1 MQLEWLLDPGWWATY
16 LMSSSWWIVGIV
28 VFIFYL
34 YGWRKDRSRTI
45 QGFKKSGK
53 FVIKSLP
60 LFFLAVLLIG
70 FMKEIMLPDQQSVLD
85 AFGNADI
92 GILYATLLGFILPGP
107 RYAIYPLAEF
117 ILVSGGSVGSVMA
130 LIASQQLIDVPE
142 GCFIEIKY
150 LSTRFFA
157 ARLLIAV
164 LTTVA
169 AAYLALFVNA
179 FFPLWSGPV
188 P

>member
-1 MQLEWLLDPGWWATY
+1 MQIEWLANY
-16 LMSSSWWIVGIV
+16 LMSSSWWVVGIIV
-28 VFIFYL
+28 LIFYI
-34 YGWRKDRSRTI
+34 YGWRKDKKRTV
-45 QGFKKSGK
+45 QGIKKSGK

-70 FMKEIMLPDQQSVLD
+70 FMKEVLLPDQQSVID
-85 AFGNADI
+85 AFGNADV

-117 ILVSGGSVGSVMA
+117 ILVSGGSIGSVMA

-150 LSTRFFA
+150 LSTKFFA
-157 ARLLIAV
+157 ARLVIAV
-164 LTTVA
+164 ITTIA
-169 AAYLALFVNA
+169 AAYLALAVNA
-179 FFPLWSGPV
+179 FFPLWTAPV
-188 P
+188 T